1 MHIQQIC
8 CIFAIQIA
16 VNQTH
21 NRGFTLKTITK
32 MITVDFQNSHL
43 QYQEFSNISEEINLM
58 DIYLDKS
65 EFVSKV
71 EELEKAVQKDL
82 PTWKDEYG
90 IEQNE
95 VTRIISYYCY
105 GFNGVGKK
113 LVTNL
118 KSFLYEYD
126 IVATKKKDS
135 NNQKVFSIL
144 SQLEK
149 MITQ

>member
-1 MHIQQIC
+1 
-8 CIFAIQIA
+8 
-16 VNQTH
+16 
-21 NRGFTLKTITK
+21 
-32 MITVDFQNSHL
+32 MITVDLQNSHV
-43 QYQEFSNISEEINLM
+43 QNHDFSNFSESIDFMEL
-58 DIYLDKS
+58 YLDKS

-71 EELEKAVQKDL
+71 KKLEKAVQKDL

-90 IEQNE
+90 FEQNE
-95 VTRIISYYCY
+95 VTRITSCYFY

-135 NNQKVFSIL
+135 NNQKAFSIL

-149 MITQ
+149 MIIK

>member
-1 MHIQQIC
+1 
-8 CIFAIQIA
+8 
-16 VNQTH
+16 
-21 NRGFTLKTITK
+21 

-43 QYQEFSNISEEINLM
+43 QFQEFSNITEEIDFM
-58 DIYLDKS
+58 EVYLVKS
-65 EFVSKV
+65 DFARKV
-71 EELEKAVQKDL
+71 EELEKAVQKDF

-90 IEQNE
+90 FEQNE
-95 VTRIISYYCY
+95 VTRITSRFFH
-105 GFNGVGKK
+105 GFNGAGKR

-135 NNQKVFSIL
+135 NNQKAFSIL
-144 SQLEK
+144 RQLEK